1 MKKSI
6 LLIGGA
12 GFLGSRLAAKFSGDG
27 WDVGILDRIAPA
39 EEGLKAEFFT
49 GELRDMHLLRRALE
63 KFSRVVYLAHETRTA
78 PAADRLP
85 ANFLGNIELLLLVLE
100 EIQESQA
107 EDFVLLSSGGAV
119 YGEPE
124 FLPISEDHPTRPRSP
139 YGIAK
144 LTMERYLSMVAE
156 QKGFRHLEIRP
167 SNPYGP
173 GQNFQAAQG
182 IVAVAMARIAR
193 GDPLTIR
200 GDGSA
205 TKDYLFISDFAEACI
220 KLVSNPAAA
229 GPFNIGSGRGTPL
242 NEVIS
247 RIEKAVGRK
256 ANLIFEPAQ
265 PGDVTANVLDI
276 SRVCGAVDW
285 SPRTMLD
292 EGIAQTWSWMKPKLF
307 RRSED

>member
-12 GFLGSRLAAKFSGDG
+12 GFLGSRLASGFSGDG
-27 WDVGILDRIAPA
+27 WDVGILDRIVPA
-39 EEGLKAEFFT
+39 EDGLNAEYFT
-49 GELRDMHLLRRALE
+49 GELRDMHLLRRALR

-100 EIQESQA
+100 EIQESRA

-124 FLPISEDHPTRPRSP
+124 FLPIPEDHPTRPRSP

-144 LTMERYLSMVAE
+144 LTMEKYLAMVAE
-156 QKGFRHLEIRP
+156 QTGFRHLEIRP

-173 GQNFQAAQG
+173 GQNFQSAQG

-193 GDPLTIR
+193 GEPITIR

-205 TKDYLFISDFAEACI
+205 TKDYIFISDFAEACV
-220 KLVSNPAAA
+220 KLVSNPGAA
-229 GPFNIGSGRGTPL
+229 GPFNIGCGQGTPL
-242 NEVIS
+242 LDVVS
-247 RIEKAVGRK
+247 GIEQVVGKK

-265 PGDVTANVLDI
+265 SGDVTANVLDI
-276 SRVCGAVDW
+276 SKVSGAIDW
-285 SPRTMLD
+285 NPRTKLN

-307 RRSED
+307 GRPED

>member
-1 MKKSI
+1 MKKNV

-12 GFLGSRLAAKFSGDG
+12 GFLGSRMAAGFSGDG
-27 WDVGILDRIAPA
+27 WDVGIFDRVLPA
-39 EEGLKAEFFT
+39 EGGLNAEYFT
-49 GELRDMHLLRRALE
+49 GELRDMHLLRRALA

-100 EIQESQA
+100 EIQESGA

-124 FLPISEDHPTRPRSP
+124 RIPIDEDHPMRPRSP

-144 LTMERYLSMVAE
+144 LTMEKYLAMVAE

-173 GQNFQAAQG
+173 GQNYQSAQG

-193 GDPLTIR
+193 GEPITIR

-205 TKDYLFISDFAEACI
+205 TKDYIFISDFAEACVG
-220 KLVSNPAAA
+220 LVSNPEAS
-229 GPFNIGSGRGTPL
+229 GPFNIGSGQGTPL
-242 NEVIS
+242 LEVVS
-247 RIEKAVGRK
+247 GIERAVGKK
-256 ANLIFEPAQ
+256 ADLIFVPAES
-265 PGDVTANVLDI
+265 GDVTANVLDI
-276 SRVCGAVDW
+276 SRVRAAIGW
-285 SPRTMLD
+285 SPRTKLD
-292 EGIAQTWSWMKPKLF
+292 EGISQTWSWMKPRLF

>member
-1 MKKSI
+1 MKKNV

-12 GFLGSRLAAKFSGDG
+12 GFLGSRLADRFSREG
-27 WDVGILDRIAPA
+27 WDVGIFDRILPA
-39 EEGLKAEFFT
+39 EEGLNAEFFT
-49 GELRDMHLLRRALE
+49 GELRDMHLLRQALA

-100 EIQESQA
+100 EIQESKA

-119 YGEPE
+119 YGEPDR
-124 FLPISEDHPTRPRSP
+124 LPISEDHPMRPRSP

-144 LTMERYLSMVAE
+144 LTMEKYLAMVAE

-173 GQNFQAAQG
+173 GQNFHSAQG

-193 GDPLTIR
+193 GEPITIR

-205 TKDYLFISDFAEACI
+205 VKDYIFINDFADACV
-220 KLVSNPAAA
+220 KLVSNPEAS
-229 GPFNIGSGRGTPL
+229 GPFNIGRGQGTPL
-242 NEVIS
+242 NEVLS
-247 RIEKAVGRK
+247 RIEEVVGKKADLV
-256 ANLIFEPAQ
+256 FQPAQ

-276 SRVCGAVDW
+276 SKVREAIGW
-285 SPRTMLD
+285 NPSTTLD

>member
-1 MKKSI
+1 MTKNV

-12 GFLGSRLAAKFSGDG
+12 GFLGSRLAAGFSGAG
-27 WDVGILDRIAPA
+27 WDVAVLDRVLPPEAGPDV
-39 EEGLKAEFFT
+39 KYFT
-49 GELRDMHLLRRALE
+49 GELRDMHLLRRVLAD
-63 KFSRVVYLAHETRTA
+63 FSRVVYLAHETRTA

-100 EIQESQA
+100 EIQESRA

-124 FLPISEDHPTRPRSP
+124 ILPIREDHPMRPRSP

-144 LTMERYLSMVAE
+144 LAMEKYLAMVAE

-173 GQNFQAAQG
+173 GQNFQSAQG

-193 GDPLTIR
+193 GEPITIR

-205 TKDYLFISDFAEACI
+205 TKDYIFISDFTEACVGLI
-220 KLVSNPAAA
+220 SNPYAS
-229 GPFNIGSGRGTPL
+229 GPFNIGSGQGTAL
-242 NEVIS
+242 LDVVAGIEEVVGK
-247 RIEKAVGRK
+247 KADL
-256 ANLIFEPAQ
+256 AFEPAQ

-276 SRVCGAVDW
+276 SRIREATGWA
-285 SPRTMLD
+285 PRTKLD
-292 EGIAQTWSWMKPKLF
+292 DGIARTWSWMKPMLF
-307 RRSED
+307 PGSED